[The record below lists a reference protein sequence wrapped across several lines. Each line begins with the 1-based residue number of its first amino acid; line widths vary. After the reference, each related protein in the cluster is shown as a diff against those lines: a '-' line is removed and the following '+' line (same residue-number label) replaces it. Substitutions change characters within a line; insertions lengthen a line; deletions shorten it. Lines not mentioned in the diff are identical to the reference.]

1 MASLE
6 YLREEMASALA
17 IMDDTSNPSHVRNAA
32 RSRFWHCEKRVGT
45 MVRGGL
51 TEDDPGHFMLGY
63 SELGFASAPKKA
75 AAPMPSADDLRR
87 DLIDKKTDAHFRAK
101 QNL

>member
-17 IMDDTSNPSHVRNAA
+17 IMDDKSKPTEVRRAA
-32 RSRFWHCEKRVGT
+32 RARFWHCEKRVGT
-45 MVRGGL
+45 MERGGF
-51 TEDDPGHFMLGY
+51 TEDDPGHFMPGY
-63 SELGFASAPKKA
+63 SELGFASAAKNA

-101 QNL
+101 ETL